1 MEFVTLAE
9 TGLKLSRVGLG
20 TWSMTGDWW
29 GPADPQEAYATLRK
43 AIDLG
48 ITLFDTAPAYG
59 RGLSEELLGRAIRD
73 AGCRD
78 RVVIA
83 TKAGLQ
89 WTNGKVVRNCSL
101 SWLAQDLENSLR
113 RLQTDVID
121 IYQVHWPDP
130 LEPLEE
136 TAAFFGRLLQEGKIR
151 AIGVSNFSPEQME
164 RFRQVAP
171 LHTAQPPYNLFERQI
186 EADVLPY
193 CQANGIATLI
203 YSPLCRGLLGG
214 RLTPQTKFPPGDLRS
229 GIDPKFAEPRYS
241 QYLQAA
247 EELSRLARERY
258 GKTLPQL
265 AVRWLL
271 DQPGVSAI
279 LWGARKRQQLDD
291 LARVWGWSL
300 EAEARQTIDEILQ
313 RHVPEPLPPS
323 FMAPPTR
330 PGIPASQN
338 CPENLK

>member
-9 TGLKLSRVGLG
+9 TRLKLSRVGLG

-89 WTNGKVVRNCSL
+89 WTNSKVVRNCSL

-164 RFRQVAP
+164 RFRQVAVFS
-171 LHTAQPPYNLFERQI
+171 LITIVGTFVSEMTL
-186 EADVLPY
+186 LP
-193 CQANGIATLI
+193 
-203 YSPLCRGLLGG
+203 GL
-214 RLTPQTKFPPGDLRS
+214 
-229 GIDPKFAEPRYS
+229 
-241 QYLQAA
+241 
-247 EELSRLARERY
+247 
-258 GKTLPQL
+258 
-265 AVRWLL
+265 
-271 DQPGVSAI
+271 SA
-279 LWGARKRQQLDD
+279 
-291 LARVWGWSL
+291 
-300 EAEARQTIDEILQ
+300 
-313 RHVPEPLPPS
+313 
-323 FMAPPTR
+323 
-330 PGIPASQN
+330 
-338 CPENLK
+338 

>member
-1 MEFVTLAE
+1 MEFVTLAK
-9 TGLKLSRVGLG
+9 TGLRLSRVGLG

-89 WTNGKVVRNCSL
+89 WINGKVVRNCSL

-151 AIGVSNFSPEQME
+151 AIGVSNFSPQQME

-171 LHTAQPPYNLFERQI
+171 LHTVQPPYNLFERQI

-193 CQANGIATLI
+193 CRANGIATLI

-214 RLTPQTKFPPGDLRS
+214 RLTPQTQFPPGDLRS

-241 QYLQAA
+241 HYLQAA

-271 DQPGVSAI
+271 DQPGVTAI

-291 LARVWGWSL
+291 LAGVWGWSL
-300 EAEARQTIDEILQ
+300 EAEAMQAIDAILQ
-313 RHVPEPLPPS
+313 RHVPESIPPS
-323 FMAPPTR
+323 FMAPSAR
-330 PGIPASQN
+330 AA
-338 CPENLK
+338 

>member
-1 MEFVTLAE
+1 LP
-9 TGLKLSRVGLG
+9 G
-20 TWSMTGDWW
+20 
-29 GPADPQEAYATLRK
+29 
-43 AIDLG
+43 
-48 ITLFDTAPAYG
+48 
-59 RGLSEELLGRAIRD
+59 
-73 AGCRD
+73 
-78 RVVIA
+78 
-83 TKAGLQ
+83 
-89 WTNGKVVRNCSL
+89 
-101 SWLAQDLENSLR
+101 
-113 RLQTDVID
+113 
-121 IYQVHWPDP
+121 
-130 LEPLEE
+130 
-136 TAAFFGRLLQEGKIR
+136 
-151 AIGVSNFSPEQME
+151 
-164 RFRQVAP
+164 P

-214 RLTPQTKFPPGDLRS
+214 RLTPQTKFPPGDLRG

-291 LARVWGWSL
+291 LAGVWGWSL
-300 EAEARQTIDEILQ
+300 EAEAMQAIDEILQ

>member
-1 MEFVTLAE
+1 MEFVTLAK
-9 TGLKLSRVGLG
+9 TGLRLSRVGLG

-29 GPADPQEAYATLRK
+29 GPADPEEAYATLRK

-89 WTNGKVVRNCSL
+89 WINGKVVRNCSL
-101 SWLAQDLENSLR
+101 SWLVQDLENSLR

-121 IYQVHWPDP
+121 VYQVHWPDP

-151 AIGVSNFSPEQME
+151 AIGVSNFSPQQME

-171 LHTAQPPYNLFERQI
+171 LHTVQPPYNLFERQI

-193 CQANGIATLI
+193 CRANGIATLI

-214 RLTPQTKFPPGDLRS
+214 RLTPQTQFPPGDLRS

-241 QYLQAA
+241 HYLQAA

-271 DQPGVSAI
+271 DQPGVTAI
-279 LWGARKRQQLDD
+279 LWGARKRQQLED
-291 LARVWGWSL
+291 LAGVWGWSL
-300 EAEARQTIDEILQ
+300 EAEARQAIDAILQ
-313 RHVPEPLPPS
+313 RHVPESIPPS
-323 FMAPPTR
+323 FMAPPAR
-330 PGIPASQN
+330 AA
-338 CPENLK
+338 

>member
-1 MEFVTLAE
+1 MEFVTLAK
-9 TGLKLSRVGLG
+9 TGLRLSRVGLG

-89 WTNGKVVRNCSL
+89 WINGKVVRNCSL
-101 SWLAQDLENSLR
+101 SWLVQDLENSLR

-151 AIGVSNFSPEQME
+151 AIGVSNFSPQQME

-171 LHTAQPPYNLFERQI
+171 LHTVQPPYNLFERQI

-193 CQANGIATLI
+193 CRANGIATLI

-214 RLTPQTKFPPGDLRS
+214 RLTPQTQFPPGDLRS

-241 QYLQAA
+241 HYLQAA

-271 DQPGVSAI
+271 DQPGVTAI
-279 LWGARKRQQLDD
+279 LWGARKRQQLED
-291 LARVWGWSL
+291 LAGVWGWSL
-300 EAEARQTIDEILQ
+300 EAEAMQAIDAILQ
-313 RHVPEPLPPS
+313 RHVPESIPPS
-323 FMAPPTR
+323 FMAPSAR
-330 PGIPASQN
+330 AA
-338 CPENLK
+338 